1 MYDYASAFKICACV
15 EVDGARYPGPSLEEA
30 SSVIVAP
37 IPTFT
42 DEDKYWLQLDTP
54 KDVSA

>member
-30 SSVIVAP
+30 GSVNVAS

>member
-1 MYDYASAFKICACV
+1 MYDYVPAFKIRACV

-30 SSVIVAP
+30 NSVNFSST
-37 IPTFT
+37 PTFT